1 MVNRIMLNET
11 SYFGRGSREKVAE
24 EILNRGYQKIL
35 VVTDYNLMDKI
46 PTSTDEISTRTTTLL
61 DNIGNYIQALKA
73 KLNDLNMERANASSS
88 V

>member
-35 VVTDYNLMDKI
+35 VVTDYNLMDNGLVKMV
-46 PTSTDEISTRTTTLL
+46 TDIL
-61 DNIGNYIQALKA
+61 DNNGINYCTYFH
-73 KLNDLNMERANASSS
+73 
-88 V
+88 